1 MVKML
6 FIFGLLSNIINI
18 PSSFL
23 FGSFCRLILPLG
35 NKEKKG
41 VLGGKGGE
49 GGVLQKTKNSSG

>member
-23 FGSFCRLILPLG
+23 FGSFCQLILPLG

-41 VLGGKGGE
+41 CVGGE
-49 GGVLQKTKNSSG
+49 GGGGWGVAKDQK